1 MQSTAGLV
9 ASLFGLMNIFA
20 RGMGGF
26 ASDGHDIPGR
36 QLVLFRS
43 MTGQAICCGIIFKN
57 MATPQQSY
65 RIIALMVAVSVWFC
79 NVQASVL
86 HHIFTKS
93 SVEFP
98 KAAADGGGAKES
110 SSDYD

>member
-1 MQSTAGLV
+1 VLLQLRADVRRRHLRHCALVDKRFTGTIAGLV
-9 ASLFGLMNIFA
+9 GA
-20 RGMGGF
+20 GGNL
-26 ASDGHDIPGR
+26 GG
-36 QLVLFRS
+36 V
-43 MTGQAICCGIIFKN
+43 CCGIIFKN